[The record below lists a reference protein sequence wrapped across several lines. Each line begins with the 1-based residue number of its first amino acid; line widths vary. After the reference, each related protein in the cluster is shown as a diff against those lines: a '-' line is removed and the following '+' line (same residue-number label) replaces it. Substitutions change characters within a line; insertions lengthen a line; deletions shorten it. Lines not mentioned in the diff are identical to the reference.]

1 MKKKIYLLGLAL
13 IVAGSAMATTEIN
26 SARNGIRWTADGNPT
41 MNIDYN
47 AHHRTAKDIV
57 VAGAGSSY
65 KAFFAGSTTA
75 AGEELWV
82 TDGLNSDAHT
92 FMVKDICSG
101 TTGSDVKYLARFNDK
116 VVFSA
121 SDGTNGVEL
130 WISDGTAAGTY
141 MVKNINASGDS
152 NPIGMTQVNDTQFV
166 FGATDGTTTYDQ
178 LWVSDGTEAG
188 TKMIKD
194 CQFIYPGI
202 DYSATCYTAP
212 IMRVGRKVFFKGDDA
227 AGTNTEALWVTDGT
241 ADGTKMVYSIAG
253 GAHIDYMINYYNQ
266 KLFFAAGASTAT
278 LHPFMSDGTA
288 DGTKQISDRRLWS
301 NVGGPCQGYVF
312 YRGDGGLVAANAVT
326 SKAFAMPDGYYAR
339 SGVEYKG
346 QYFFGIDNNT
356 GTGNLESINPA
367 TGALTAWPATYDGAA
382 QNDLVS
388 EMMVCSGTLWWIATG
403 SAVQSNPTPFKLE
416 SLSDVAGPADHYIG
430 DADNLRNLNG
440 TVLYN
445 NAPNADGSQN
455 LLDFYDNTTN
465 AFWKKTGYD
474 AATEADDLSL
484 SFDTPFPT
492 SFQSTRLDPIIGERA
507 IKYGSTDKATKHT
520 TCFSEHYKLTFPG
533 TKIQWTQAIPTGYTS
548 VGYSTTI
555 NGRTLSGTCSSG
567 ENTLEL
573 YGIKGQTAASFKF
586 TFTQKDGTTWNKDE
600 ELTLD
605 YFGNDAITDN
615 EVNIGKTGT
624 VLYKSGQAVASVSA
638 TDNKTGGYV
647 PSYYEPM
654 KSTST
659 SEDAEF
665 SNYSN
670 AGITPVSTDTKNDN
684 VSIIKT
690 EVMKNSKIYLMTP
703 SFSDV
708 AATTTAGQK
717 LGADVYVNYAVI
729 PHYLMVTTGPYT
741 KAEMDNSIVKTVEG
755 TINTLQ
761 DSWTVSSAPAL
772 NLEST
777 GKARIKAAYATSITA
792 DEMLAGATDV
802 AVANI
807 GSTSNTNH
815 KRVTFEANGLTPT
828 GIEGITADAV
838 TIIGGEGMITVNG
851 AKNVTVLNAMGQ
863 IIKQT
868 TGKSEIDV
876 PSGLYI
882 VRADATTMKVLVK

>member
-13 IVAGSAMATTEIN
+13 LVTGSAMATTELTHNTIN
-26 SARNGIRWTADGNPT
+26 GAGNGNPT

-47 AHHRTAKDIV
+47 NKHRTTKDFV
-57 VAGAGSSY
+57 VAGSGSSY
-65 KAFFAGSTTA
+65 KAFFAASVA
-75 AGEELWV
+75 ASGEELWV
-82 TDGLNSDAHT
+82 TDGLNASDHT
-92 FMVKDICSG
+92 RIVKDICSG
-101 TTGSDVKYLARFNDK
+101 TTGSDVKYLARFNHR

-121 SDGTNGVEL
+121 NDGTNGAEL
-130 WISDGTAAGTY
+130 WISDGTEAGTTLI
-141 MVKNINASGDS
+141 KDINAGSGSSD
-152 NPIGMTQVNDTQFV
+152 PIGMTQINATQFV
-166 FGATDGTTTYDQ
+166 FGAIDGTTGYAQ
-178 LWVSDGTEAG
+178 LWVSDGTAAG
-188 TKMIKD
+188 TSKVKD
-194 CQFIYPGI
+194 CKFIYPGT
-202 DYSATCYTAP
+202 DNSTTGHTAP
-212 IMRVGRKVFFKGDDA
+212 IMRVGNKVFFKGAASDA
-227 AGTNTEALWVTDGT
+227 NDESLWVTDGT
-241 ADGTKMVYSIAG
+241 EAGTKQVFTLSG
-253 GAHIDYMINYYNQ
+253 GAHIDYMANYYNQ
-266 KLFFAAGASTAT
+266 KLFFAAGETSSALYPYA
-278 LHPFMSDGTA
+278 SDGTVE
-288 DGTKQISDRRLWS
+288 GTKKVSTRRIWN
-301 NVGGPCQGYVF
+301 NVGGPALGMMF
-312 YRGDGGLVAANAVT
+312 YRSDGGLAGTNLADYNPVFAVD
-326 SKAFAMPDGYYAR
+326 DGYYPI

-346 QYFFGIDNNT
+346 KYFFGIENASSPNLGKLAYLDLS
-356 GTGNLESINPA
+356 TGNITTMTAQYQNADIN
-367 TGALTAWPATYDGAA
+367 
-382 QNDLVS
+382 NVVSS
-388 EMMVCSGTLWWIATG
+388 EMVVCAGTLWWVSSGHGLTNCGGAPAI
-403 SAVQSNPTPFKLE
+403 FKLE
-416 SLSDVAGPADHYIG
+416 SLTDVPGPARSYVG
-430 DADNLRNLNG
+430 NVDNLRNLNG
-440 TVLYN
+440 TMLFN
-445 NAPNADGSQN
+445 NSPSSNSAQN
-455 LLDFYDNTTN
+455 LMDFWD
-465 AFWKKTGYD
+465 WKKTDYV

-492 SFQSTRLDPIIGERA
+492 SFQSTQLDPIIGERA

-555 NGRTLSGTCSSG
+555 NGRTLSGTSSSG

-573 YGIKGQTAASFKF
+573 YGIKGQTVASFKF

-615 EVNIGKTGT
+615 GVNIENIGT

-638 TDNKTGGYV
+638 TDNKTGGYI
-647 PSYYEPM
+647 PSYYEPV
-654 KSTST
+654 KSKST
-659 SEDAEF
+659 SEDATYT
-665 SNYSN
+665 NYKN
-670 AGITPVSTDTKNDN
+670 EYIVPVSTDTKNDN